1 MTWDVER
8 AYREHLTSGD
18 LALLSD
24 VVGGQ
29 PLVGAL
35 SSPGLEQIVFGLD
48 PQFDPSRSA
57 SPFLTFAVAVH
68 RVAERLTVT
77 TYVDEWIGPR
87 PRVPV

>member
-1 MTWDVER
+1 
-8 AYREHLTSGD
+8 
-18 LALLSD
+18 
-24 VVGGQ
+24 
-29 PLVGAL
+29 VGAL

-77 TYVDEWIGPR
+77 T
-87 PRVPV
+87 